1 MVMGIQNYYQL
12 ATDISIDCG
21 DIGRTVNTVLKN
33 RLKSGKT
40 HRLKKEGRDL
50 TKNGNPKIWEIGA
63 TKIYSTIQ
71 RTDLSNK
78 LCSM

>member
-50 TKNGNPKIWEIGA
+50 TKME
-63 TKIYSTIQ
+63 IQ
-71 RTDLSNK
+71 RYGKSEQLRYIAQSAMFNVK
-78 LCSM
+78 IQ